1 MPFDNFLERME
12 IEVSRSGVVNVLRV
26 DVSQSV
32 LCVHFDIIVK
42 AVSRIVQVLEDLVD
56 VEVFAD
62 VLPQQSDSP
71 QSLIEVVVVNKGAEE
86 GQEKGEEDVEL
97 VVVVDLGNVLGFFLV
112 LLSLALAL
120 VLLFFESQFVEAV
133 KLSSDE
139 IFHSVLV
146 EGADEA
152 ADAEYEEANNA
163 AYNAKEFM
171 YLWRANSI
179 NIDHIVI
186 RKSQVVI
193 RTFSKSF

>member
-1 MPFDNFLERME
+1 VPFDNFLERME